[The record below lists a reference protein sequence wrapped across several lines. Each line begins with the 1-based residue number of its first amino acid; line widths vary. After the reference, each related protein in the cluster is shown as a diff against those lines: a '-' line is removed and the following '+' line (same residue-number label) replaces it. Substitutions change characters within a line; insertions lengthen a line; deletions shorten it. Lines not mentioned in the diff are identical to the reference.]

1 MPDSNKAD
9 VAQAHTTSTTATASK
24 AEVKVDDKE
33 PEDLEQAVIKA
44 EIEAGQAILAANKKL
59 QKARD
64 ALADS
69 LNNEEDQDNKGYG
82 VKIWAGATILQ
93 CLYCPLD
100 VPSNEEDRMIAHMD
114 ATHPAPRGNPTH
126 DNLGNAL

>member
-1 MPDSNKAD
+1 MAD
-9 VAQAHTTSTTATASK
+9 TEKQEQATHTTATASK
-24 AEVKVDDKE
+24 AEVKVDDKEENEE

-44 EIEAGQAILAANKKL
+44 EIEAGKAILAANRKL

-69 LNNEEDQDNKGYG
+69 LNNEEDQESKGYG
-82 VKIWAGATILQ
+82 IKIWAGATILQ

-100 VPSNEEDRMIAHMD
+100 VPGNEEDRMIAHMD
-114 ATHPAPRGNPTH
+114 ATHPSPRGNPTY